1 MLSRFP
7 CNPIIRGSYYKCYRE
22 YNKLRKYKKRHFKQS
37 IIDDL
42 DRLRDSDPKQY
53 WKLINSLKDSNN
65 DDKTNLVEPDSWY
78 TYFSNLN
85 TVNESYHQRVKD
97 IEETLIKMEELKEF
111 NLLDY
116 KITSKE
122 IVDAIH
128 HLKNGKASG
137 LDGIPSE
144 MLKAGCT
151 ILTPLL
157 QKLFNFIFSNSLYPV
172 QWSSAYISPIYKSGD
187 SNMPENYRGI
197 VINSCI
203 GKLFSTVLNNRLD
216 KYLIDNNLI
225 NKCQIGF
232 SKKART
238 SDHIFVLKTLID
250 KYINRKGG
258 KLFACFID
266 LRKAFDTVIHAGI
279 RYKLIKYG
287 ISGKLYSIIKDMY
300 RKSELCVRINN
311 KITPTFKSF
320 VGVKQGEANLF
331 KLFLNDLP
339 EIFKNASG
347 SVNVNN
353 NRVDCLM
360 YADDIVIFSETQ
372 EGLQE
377 RMDLLHTYC
386 SNWCLSNI

>member
-1 MLSRFP
+1 MS
-7 CNPIIRGSYYKCYRE
+7 
-22 YNKLRKYKKRHFKQS
+22 H
-37 IIDDL
+37 
-42 DRLRDSDPKQY
+42 
-53 WKLINSLKDSNN
+53 
-65 DDKTNLVEPDSWY
+65 
-78 TYFSNLN
+78 
-85 TVNESYHQRVKD
+85 HQRVKD

-128 HLKNGKASG
+128 HLMNGKASG

-151 ILTPLL
+151 MLTPLF

-187 SNMPENYRGI
+187 SSMPENYRGI
-197 VINSCI
+197 AINSCI
-203 GKLFSTVLNNRLD
+203 GKLFNTVLNNRLD

-287 ISGKLYSIIKDMY
+287 ISGKFYSIIKDM
-300 RKSELCVRINN
+300 ELCVRINN

-320 VGVKQGEANLF
+320 VGVKQGEVLSPNLF
-331 KLFLNDLP
+331 K
-339 EIFKNASG
+339 
-347 SVNVNN
+347 
-353 NRVDCLM
+353 
-360 YADDIVIFSETQ
+360 
-372 EGLQE
+372 
-377 RMDLLHTYC
+377 
-386 SNWCLSNI
+386 